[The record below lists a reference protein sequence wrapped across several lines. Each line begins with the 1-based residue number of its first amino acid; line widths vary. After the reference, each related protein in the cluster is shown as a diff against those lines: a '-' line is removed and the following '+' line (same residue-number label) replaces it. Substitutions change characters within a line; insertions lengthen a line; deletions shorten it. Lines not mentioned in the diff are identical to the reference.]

1 MYHCC
6 GFGFRQ
12 PWCHKWK
19 KKQSTKTH
27 PVQRHVLIV
36 SCSYALILAPA
47 SATFTI
53 INPAPAG
60 FAKTKSGTVLIMTMR
75 DINLLFTPSL
85 WSVSTPTFSFVAGF
99 SEDLSEKSPRWMNWI
114 RDVDHIT
121 KFLQTGEIC
130 HGCELSEARHNMLM
144 QMAQRYYIESE

>member
-1 MYHCC
+1 MYHCRR
-6 GFGFRQ
+6 FGFRQ

-47 SATFTI
+47 SATFAI
-53 INPAPAG
+53 INPAG

-75 DINLLFTPSL
+75 DINLLFTV
-85 WSVSTPTFSFVAGF
+85 VSCHANIFLRCGF
-99 SEDLSEKSPRWMNWI
+99 FRLIGKVSA
-114 RDVDHIT
+114 VD
-121 KFLQTGEIC
+121 
-130 HGCELSEARHNMLM
+130 ELDS
-144 QMAQRYYIESE
+144 